1 MSDEYIYKS
10 KLKERG
16 WTDKMI
22 EKFAGEPDKVVQN
35 PFYRSKQSFL
45 YLSKR
50 IEKIE
55 KYKRFIKM
63 KEESAPRQASAQK
76 AAQKAVKT
84 KTQKSI
90 EYVETMQIEIPTYK
104 RETLERLAY
113 NSWLEHQELRGNY
126 FAFEFEFEYV
136 QEDTM
141 KRWCINYLRHECTE
155 YDERLYRLFGKVGV
169 QKAHDILKD
178 KITKAIYAKY
188 EWLK

>member
-1 MSDEYIYKS
+1 MISDEYLYKS

-45 YLSKR
+45 YLKKR

-63 KEESAPRQASAQK
+63 KEESVPRQAS
-76 AAQKAVKT
+76 AQKAVKT
-84 KTQKSI
+84 KTQKCI
-90 EYVETMQIEIPTYK
+90 EYVETMQIKIPTYK

-113 NSWLEHQELRGNY
+113 NSWLEHQELCGNIS
-126 FAFEFEFEYV
+126 AFEYV
-136 QEDTM
+136 PEEDTM

-169 QKAHDILKD
+169 QEAHDILKD